1 MRWAWCCRRFCGR
14 FLSLGFTLPQLFL
27 AAALACAAVSVYIC
41 ALLPDALTRSLV
53 QSLLG
58 FLFRS
63 KVGGIANF
71 KRAGSKVLIVS
82 NHVSLLDGVLLAAFM
97 PERITFAINT
107 GWTQKWF
114 IPVIRLLV
122 DFYPVDPANPLSV
135 RSLAEEIK
143 KGRKVMIF
151 PEGRVTTTGAMMK
164 VYEGA
169 GVIAAKAGAKILPVR
184 INGAQYS
191 KFSYLKDKFPTRWF
205 PKITLNILEPCR
217 FPAVSAGNREARHK
231 IARRLYNLMAEMM
244 YKTTESRAGLSE
256 ALVLPPKLTAAG
268 ILPQSNRAN
277 DRSPSAVC
285 CGKVAFW
292 PLLSAAAGRRPTASG
307 CLTRRVLTGWFRFL
321 PFLPPVKPRLCLKRK
336 TVPAACRVCRR

>member
-1 MRWAWCCRRFCGR
+1 
-14 FLSLGFTLPQLFL
+14 
-27 AAALACAAVSVYIC
+27 
-41 ALLPDALTRSLV
+41 
-53 QSLLG
+53 
-58 FLFRS
+58 
-63 KVGGIANF
+63 
-71 KRAGSKVLIVS
+71 
-82 NHVSLLDGVLLAAFM
+82 
-97 PERITFAINT
+97 
-107 GWTQKWF
+107 
-114 IPVIRLLV
+114 
-122 DFYPVDPANPLSV
+122 
-135 RSLAEEIK
+135 
-143 KGRKVMIF
+143 
-151 PEGRVTTTGAMMK
+151 MMK